1 MVHILHVTNGSC
13 AFGSWTEVCIQSN
26 IVHCSNYIM
35 NTTRVTVWNMYLM
48 STTCRS
54 TRARAVVDWIGNTC
68 VCNKVSACLERRSI
82 YNSHNQHTTFD
93 RRLTCAKWSREVTT
107 RGGKASHSFR
117 RNRTGSQMTTLTGK
131 SKKLQ
136 VVMGGTQGSSW
147 VGSRF
152 CLLFWEQQES
162 AKALKMDMSTL
173 AWLTEVRKMSQGG
186 KTKGRK
192 LLGWIWTQW
201 WEMPDKAGRPTS
213 VFRKKQQKAWQTRN
227 AHHTSVK

>member
-117 RNRTGSQMTTLTGK
+117 RNRTGSEMTTLTGK

-136 VVMGGTQGSSW
+136 VVMGGTQG
-147 VGSRF
+147 R
-152 CLLFWEQQES
+152 L
-162 AKALKMDMSTL
+162 
-173 AWLTEVRKMSQGG
+173 
-186 KTKGRK
+186 
-192 LLGWIWTQW
+192 
-201 WEMPDKAGRPTS
+201 
-213 VFRKKQQKAWQTRN
+213 RN
-227 AHHTSVK
+227 AHPYRLCIRHSRFYQHKRGGEKQGLRGKWPSLPHSPQTQCPPP